1 MKRFFKF
8 ILTGDWFPA
17 IQYGTIF
24 LLTLTVAGSLVACLV
39 IVALKLTGVIS

>member
-17 IQYGTIF
+17 FQYWTIA
-24 LLTLTVAGSLVACLV
+24 LLALAGAGYLVASLVV
-39 IVALKLTGVIS
+39 VALKLTGVIS